1 MPAGTEFIR
10 IASSPTVSPVPYSWL
25 SASRNICIL
34 YNGRRISG
42 SCLPSDEEVHI
53 IRQTQCA
60 GQSSFRAKA
69 YCFLD
74 FDSQR
79 PRSHTLMNKI
89 LVTVV
94 LGVAAVAAAQDA
106 AKPAQPPQGQAVPA
120 QPSATSTQ
128 APAAAPA
135 QAPVIKD
142 PAEYN
147 AYVGAIQQKDPAAQI
162 SGLEAFMTQY
172 PNSVMKVAA
181 LQTLMQDYQQTN
193 NQQKTID
200 TAMKL
205 VTADSCNVRALALLA
220 YFNRL
225 KAQGGDANAKQDLVD
240 AKKYAQMGLDC
251 LPKFSKPEGTA
262 DADFQKMKDQM
273 TGIFNAAI
281 GIAALTDKDYATART
296 ALRAAVDSSPDTQKD
311 FSIVYP
317 LALAYAGPTPPD
329 PNVPPDPLNGIW
341 YAARASVVAPTPQY
355 QQQIEKYA
363 KSQYMKYHGGED
375 GLTDVLAQAKANP
388 FERAGF
394 SIKPAP
400 TPPEQAHNMV
410 VATPP
415 DKMDFATW
423 EFVLSN
429 GKQEDQDAVWNAIKG
444 KPVQMNGTVIRAT
457 ATEFDIA
464 GSSDD
469 IEAKKAD
476 ITLTFEDK
484 VPLRL
489 IPKEGASLDFQGE
502 PASYTP
508 NPFMMTMEHGKLLK
522 AAAPTPAKK
531 PVVHHKPTAQ

>member
-1 MPAGTEFIR
+1 MKT
-10 IASSPTVSPVPYSWL
+10 
-25 SASRNICIL
+25 
-34 YNGRRISG
+34 
-42 SCLPSDEEVHI
+42 
-53 IRQTQCA
+53 
-60 GQSSFRAKA
+60 
-69 YCFLD
+69 
-74 FDSQR
+74 
-79 PRSHTLMNKI
+79 I

-94 LGVAAVAAAQDA
+94 LGLAATAAAQSA
-106 AKPAQPPQGQAVPA
+106 TPPAQ
-120 QPSATSTQ
+120 QPSQPA
-128 APAAAPA
+128 APAAQQPSQPA
-135 QAPVIKD
+135 APVIKD

-147 AYVGAIQQKDPAAQI
+147 AYVGAIKQTDPAAQI

-181 LQTLMQDYQQTN
+181 LETLMQDYQRTN
-193 NQQKTID
+193 NQQKTVD
-200 TAMKL
+200 TATKL
-205 VTADSCNVRALALLA
+205 VSVDPNNVRALALLA
-220 YFNRL
+220 YIDRL
-225 KAQGGDANAKQDLVD
+225 KAQGGDPNAKQDLAD
-240 AKKYAQMGLDC
+240 AKKYGQMGLEA
-251 LPKFSKPEGTA
+251 LSKFTKPEGTS

-281 GIAALTDKDYATART
+281 GISALTDKDYDTARK
-296 ALRAAVDSSPDTQKD
+296 ALRAAIDSSPDSQKD
-311 FSIVYP
+311 FAVVYP

-329 PNVPPDPLNGIW
+329 PKYPPDPLNAIW

-363 KSQYMKYHGGED
+363 KNQYMKYHGGDD
-375 GLTDVLAQAKANP
+375 GWTDVLAQAKASPTEPAN
-388 FERAGF
+388 F

-415 DKMDFATW
+415 EKMDFATW

-444 KPVQMNGTVIRAT
+444 KPVQMNGVVLSTT
-457 ATEFDIA
+457 PTEFQIA

-469 IEAKKAD
+469 IDAKKPD
-476 ITLTFEDK
+476 ITLKFEEK

-508 NPFMMTMEHGKLLK
+508 NPFMMVMEKGKLLTP
-522 AAAPTPAKK
+522 APTKK
-531 PVVHHKPTAQ
+531 APVHHKPASQ